1 MNEKLVRQSIQK
13 TIFTN
18 LTSISN
24 VLSVTFVG
32 SFVDHKDLSGISDID
47 TIVIC
52 DHLTEDVFN
61 SCIEAV
67 DSINLSDHGLQEYIL
82 KINSLTYSVLI
93 SLCLQ
98 LHPQGL
104 RLNRDLIFLLPFYNL
119 EDDPG
124 EEKDLYNET
133 NEEIKTLKLRD
144 KWITF
149 ALLKL
154 KV

>member
-1 MNEKLVRQSIQK
+1 MNEKLVRQSLQK

-61 SCIEAV
+61 SCGH
-67 DSINLSDHGLQEYIL
+67 L
-82 KINSLTYSVLI
+82 
-93 SLCLQ
+93 
-98 LHPQGL
+98 
-104 RLNRDLIFLLPFYNL
+104 
-119 EDDPG
+119 
-124 EEKDLYNET
+124 
-133 NEEIKTLKLRD
+133 
-144 KWITF
+144 
-149 ALLKL
+149 
-154 KV
+154 